1 MQICLS
7 SNGKFAFTRLFKNLN
22 LCRFRFLNRLHF
34 TFSLNTAHVALR
46 FTFWFYCFKSFL
58 WRRWC
63 TNRVAVIIIPVAF
76 SFKYK
81 KYYQYWAHHACVYL
95 CYYSK
100 TQWMGLTTWPVVLF
114 FVEATNMC
122 CWIDTD
128 THTVTHKI
136 NCLALNSNAS
146 VISGVSP
153 FDLSLPLFLTAGLL
167 LTGPKWIDISS
178 GHLNL
183 SLDFSV

>member
-1 MQICLS
+1 MGNYLYPQLPSNCDKSVVSGESTVCGRISVNSLS
-7 SNGKFAFTRLFKNLN
+7 QQSSVNANLPQFTWSAPN

-46 FTFWFYCFKSFL
+46 FTFWFDRFKSFL

-114 FVEATNMC
+114 FVVATNTC

-128 THTVTHKI
+128 THTDTQ
-136 NCLALNSNAS
+136 N
-146 VISGVSP
+146 
-153 FDLSLPLFLTAGLL
+153 
-167 LTGPKWIDISS
+167 
-178 GHLNL
+178 
-183 SLDFSV
+183 